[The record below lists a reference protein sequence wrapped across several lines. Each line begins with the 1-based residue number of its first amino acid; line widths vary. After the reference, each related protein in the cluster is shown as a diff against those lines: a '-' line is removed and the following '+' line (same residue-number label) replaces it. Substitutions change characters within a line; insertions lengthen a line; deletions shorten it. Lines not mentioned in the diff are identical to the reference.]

1 MPQVGAILRNKTKI
15 IQTETGSNLMKSLLD
30 AGLPV
35 ASSCNAE
42 GVCGKCRIEVVTG
55 LENLS
60 AKQELELFLIEKYQL
75 KNNERISCQCQVL
88 GDVSVQTKYW

>member
-1 MPQVGAILRNKTKI
+1 MPQVSAILRNKTKI

-42 GVCGKCRIEVVTG
+42 GVCGKCRIEVVAG

-60 AKQELELFLIEKYQL
+60 AKQELEIFLIEKYQL